1 MPRVKL
7 SVDEGS
13 ASIEFIAAGV
23 LLLVPMMYLV
33 IALSVVQ
40 SAALAVEGA
49 SRHAV
54 RVFVQAS
61 DEARAF
67 TRVSRVVEF
76 AKTDAKIGQPMTTRV
91 QCAPT
96 PADCFRS
103 GSRVTV
109 SVSTRIPLPYVPD
122 LFGLAHYATI
132 PISAS
137 STEILSKFHA

>member
-122 LFGLAHYATI
+122 LFGLAHYAAI

>member
-1 MPRVKL
+1 MPRAKL
-7 SVDEGS
+7 LVDEGS

-33 IALSVVQ
+33 IALSTVQ
-40 SAALAVEGA
+40 TAALAVEGA

-67 TRVSRVVEF
+67 ARVSRVVEF
-76 AKTDAKIGQPMTTRV
+76 AKTDAKISQPMTTQV
-91 QCAPT
+91 QCTPV
-96 PADCFRS
+96 PADCFRT
-103 GSRVTV
+103 GTRVTV
-109 SVSTRIPLPYVPD
+109 SVSTRIPLPYVPN

-132 PISAS
+132 PVSAS
-137 STEILSKFHA
+137 STEIVSKFHP